1 MTLIEKHII
10 RKEIVWLVY
19 REKKKKTFM
28 VILILAFLTENKTF
42 WKTVK
47 PFLAEKSKKVSKIT
61 LIEDNQIISQDNEY
75 I

>member
-1 MTLIEKHII
+1 M
-10 RKEIVWLVY
+10 WLVY

-61 LIEDNQIISQDNEY
+61 LIEDNQIIAQDNEY

>member
-61 LIEDNQIISQDNEY
+61 LIEDNQIIAQDNEY

>member
-1 MTLIEKHII
+1 MILIEKHII

>member
-1 MTLIEKHII
+1 M
-10 RKEIVWLVY
+10 WLVY

>member
-1 MTLIEKHII
+1 M
-10 RKEIVWLVY
+10 WLVY

-28 VILILAFLTENKTF
+28 VILILAFLTESKTF

-61 LIEDNQIISQDNEY
+61 LIEDNQIIAQDNEY